1 MSRTE
6 RWRIQGYLCFTPWDR
21 SGFTA
26 WDVFHRL
33 YVAGLGLGAL
43 ILEQG
48 SWVSLFGSTP
58 SLLSNLWRSE
68 GQDFRVDNS
77 IFHSHKWP
85 ASDALGLICL
95 CRLSFLQLRLEW
107 VIFKAC
113 FSTVSSLWV
122 HKVFPALLLIDQKG
136 TYKYT
141 CEWRWMDYEIGN
153 NNNEPLRQRN
163 SSSWH
168 PRLIFPALFIPAQI

>member
-1 MSRTE
+1 MLYSLGSLRFYSVGCISPALRGRLRT
-6 RWRIQGYLCFTPWDR
+6 GGSYF
-21 SGFTA
+21 S
-26 WDVFHRL
+26 
-33 YVAGLGLGAL
+33 AGVLGLPL
-43 ILEQG
+43 WLD
-48 SWVSLFGSTP
+48 P
-58 SLLSNLWRSE
+58 LLSNLWRSE

-85 ASDALGLICL
+85 TSDALGLICL

-113 FSTVSSLWV
+113 FSSDSSLWV

-136 TYKYT
+136 TFKYT
-141 CEWRWMDYEIGN
+141 CEWRWMDYEIG